1 VKWSK
6 PPEGF
11 LKLNCDAS
19 FIHET
24 RTGSWGFLIRDHDGD
39 VVTMGRGKINNA
51 LSAFHIELIA
61 CLQGVQ
67 VVSDMGIGKVILETD
82 ALNVQQAV

>member
-19 FIHET
+19 FIQET
-24 RTGSWGFLIRDHDGD
+24 MAGSWGFLIRDHDGD
-39 VVTMGRGKINNA
+39 VVMTG
-51 LSAFHIELIA
+51 
-61 CLQGVQ
+61 
-67 VVSDMGIGKVILETD
+67 
-82 ALNVQQAV
+82 